1 VKDRNNKKSDT
12 EENSMVSKS
21 YWMLSEAQQR
31 QRDISE
37 RKASPTRRRILKIAA
52 KSLIKR
58 DILQVP
64 VMKDQT
70 HVFSFKREEPT
81 ARSVVDQGEFSHNF
95 ASGAWAVWK
104 GRRRE
109 VTATSK
115 SSPVSGTPS
124 THMSVH
130 SRVAMFT
137 R

>member
-1 VKDRNNKKSDT
+1 MNSVTRGDFVKDRNNKKSDT

-81 ARSVVDQGEFSHNF
+81 ARSVVDQGEFPII
-95 ASGAWAVWK
+95 
-104 GRRRE
+104 
-109 VTATSK
+109 
-115 SSPVSGTPS
+115 SPAGLGPCGKVD
-124 THMSVH
+124 VE
-130 SRVAMFT
+130 R
-137 R
+137 